1 MSDTDNRIDPAQPSW
16 WHPTAAL
23 TPKGSAIAAFTLA
36 TISLLGQSAW
46 TNAAQALFFGSNWPQ
61 STVPW
66 VLLSI
71 VLAPVLS
78 AALGMLLA
86 RRALTRPGGEGWEIN
101 LARAAVVIAE
111 LSIVLA
117 VVATIGNLLLQH

>member
-1 MSDTDNRIDPAQPSW
+1 MNDTDNQIDPEQQSW

-36 TISLLGQSAW
+36 AVSLLGQSAW
-46 TNAAQALFFGSNWPQ
+46 TAAAQAVFFGSSWPQ
-61 STVPW
+61 SRLPW
-66 VLLSI
+66 ILLSI

-78 AALGMLLA
+78 AVLAMLLA
-86 RRALTRPGGEGWEIN
+86 RRVLTRPASDDWETP

-111 LSIVLA
+111 LGIVLG
-117 VVATIGNLLLQH
+117 VVAALGNLLLRH